1 MNKFI
6 IGVDIGTTGCRSV
19 IYRQDGQ
26 ILATSCAEYPLY
38 TPFTG
43 WAEQSADEIYQAVV
57 TTIRRSVLESGL
69 TPGEIAGLSFS
80 SFFHSIMPVDSAGA
94 ALCPMLIWADSRS
107 QHYTEI
113 LKQRPD
119 SNLFYE
125 KTSCP
130 LHPMY
135 PLSKLFWLKYER
147 PDIFAKA
154 VKFISIKE
162 FIIFRL
168 CGKYALDRSLAS
180 GTGLYNIKNLC
191 WDKDILKLLE
201 IDESRLAEVY
211 STVHYFPLTPQAAGL
226 LALAADTP
234 VILGAGDG
242 VLSNLGAGAIHPGQC
257 TAMIGTSG
265 AVRVIVTEPLVD
277 LKQRTWCYNL
287 TDKYWVTGGAI
298 SNGGIAFRWL
308 RDKLAEAEQ
317 QTAAELGID
326 SYDLLSKYAEQIPP
340 GSDGLILLPF
350 FAGERAPNWNANSR
364 GIFFGL
370 HMNHNKRHMI
380 RAALEGII
388 YRMFSVYSVL
398 EEVSG
403 PLQEIRVS
411 GSFTRS
417 QLWLQIMADV
427 FGKKICVPGEPQ
439 GSAFGAALLG
449 FYALGII
456 NDLRQ
461 VDSLI
466 SIQQSVLP
474 IPKHHTLY
482 QRLYQIYNSIYWKL
496 QPEFAEIAAIQ
507 TARPE

>member
-1 MNKFI
+1 MNKHI

-19 IYRQDGQ
+19 IYRQDGGK
-26 ILATSCAEYPLY
+26 IAAYSVEYPLY
-38 TPFTG
+38 TPHTG
-43 WAEQSADEIYQAVV
+43 WAEQSPEEIYQAVIL
-57 TTIRRSVLESGL
+57 TIRQSVLQSGL
-69 TPGEIAGLSFS
+69 SSNEIAGLSFS
-80 SFFHSIMPVDSAGA
+80 SFFHSIVPIDSAGA
-94 ALCPMLIWADSRS
+94 ALCRMLIWADSRS
-107 QHYTEI
+107 QQYTEV
-113 LKQRPD
+113 LKNRPD
-119 SNLFYE
+119 CNMFYE

-147 PDIFAKA
+147 PDIFTKA
-154 VKFISIKE
+154 AKFISIKE
-162 FIIFRL
+162 YIIYRL

-180 GTGLYNIKNLC
+180 GTGLYNINELC
-191 WDKDILKLLE
+191 WDKDILNLLE

-211 STVHYFPLTPQAAGL
+211 STTHYFPIIQQSADLLT
-226 LALAADTP
+226 LAPNTA

-242 VLSNLGAGAIHPGQC
+242 VLSNLGSGAIHSGQC

-265 AVRVIVTEPLVD
+265 AVRVVVTEPLVD
-277 LKQRTWCYNL
+277 PKQRTWCYNL
-287 TDKYWVTGGAI
+287 TDNYWVTGGAI
-298 SNGGIAFRWL
+298 SNGGIAFRWM
-308 RDKLAEAEQ
+308 RDKFAEAEQ
-317 QTAAELGID
+317 EVAAKLGID
-326 SYDLLSKYAEQIPP
+326 SYELLGKYAEQVPA

-370 HMNHNKRHMI
+370 HMNHNKKHMI

-398 EEVSG
+398 EEVAG
-403 PLQEIRVS
+403 PLNEIRVS

-439 GSAFGAALLG
+439 GSAFGAAVLG

-456 NDLRQ
+456 KDLQQ
-461 VDSLI
+461 VDTLI
-466 SIQQSVLP
+466 SVQQTISP
-474 IPKHHTLY
+474 ITENHILY
-482 QRLYQIYNSIYWKL
+482 HRLYQIYNSIYWKL
-496 QPEFAEIAAIQ
+496 QPELAEIAEIQ
-507 TARPE
+507 TSHQG